1 MLIANQHNTEE
12 EEPMAQLN
20 ITLNREEIQELLSEN
35 SSAAFKKKAGGGG
48 KQHFAGGIGRA
59 VERGAV
65 STVG

>member
-1 MLIANQHNTEE
+1 
-12 EEPMAQLN
+12 MAQLN

-35 SSAAFKKKAGGGG
+35 HNEAFKKMPEGGG

-59 VERGAV
+59 VERRAV